1 MRLSGFSEMLSPKEI
16 AEDPEDAPR
25 RPGGLGASR
34 IGELATLPV
43 FFVLGDRR
51 VILAGSS
58 AGALWKAELLQ
69 AAGARV
75 DLFGEFSAEDLAQF
89 TLGTHVRHQH
99 RHWMDA
105 DFKGATLAIGE
116 FESEAAASSFR
127 AAAHRAG
134 VPVNIVDRPALCDFQ
149 FGSIVNRSPLVI
161 GISTTGAA
169 PVFGQAVRARIETLL
184 PAGFAEWAKA
194 AEAWR
199 PLVQG
204 LDLDFRARRGFWEA
218 FTGEALSRP
227 TEAPSDETRDAL
239 LDRAGDPSAR
249 KRLGAVLLVGAGP
262 GDPELLTLR
271 AVRVLQSAD
280 VVLFDDLVSPAIVD
294 MARRE
299 AARITVG
306 KRGHKPSCGQDE
318 ISALLVQLAREG
330 KKVVRLK
337 GGDPTI
343 FGRANEEIEAL
354 RAAGIPFEIVPG
366 VTAASGAAAAAGVSL
381 TERDIARRVQFITAH
396 TKEGQLPDD
405 LDWQALSDPRATT
418 AVYMGVKTLPLL
430 VERLLLSG
438 IAPQMPALFIQS
450 ASLPQERI
458 IAAPLSELSAKVA
471 AQGPSG
477 PGLVLIGAVVGHSES
492 YTKQVYGQASL
503 AKSWQK
509 EDKIVTT

>member
-1 MRLSGFSEMLSPKEI
+1 MLSPGEI
-16 AEDPEDAPR
+16 AELPEGPPR
-25 RPGGLGASR
+25 RPGSLGASR

-43 FFVLGDRR
+43 FFTLGDRR
-51 VILAGSS
+51 VILAGAS

-75 DLFGEFSAEDLAQF
+75 DLFGDYGADDLAQF
-89 TLGTHVRHQH
+89 ALREHVRHQH
-99 RHWMDA
+99 RHWIDA
-105 DFKGATLAIGE
+105 DFKGATLAVGE
-116 FESEAAASSFR
+116 FQSEAEACSFR

-161 GISTTGAA
+161 GISTAGAA
-169 PVFGQAVRARIETLL
+169 PVFGQAVRAQIETLL
-184 PAGFAEWAKA
+184 PAGLARWAA
-194 AEAWR
+194 AARAWR
-199 PLVQG
+199 PSLQALG
-204 LDLDFRARRGFWEA
+204 LDFRSRRSFWEA
-218 FTGEALSRP
+218 FTRQALTRPGES
-227 TEAPSDETRDAL
+227 PSEELRDRL
-239 LDRAGDPSAR
+239 LRSIGESA
-249 KRLGAVLLVGAGP
+249 KGELGKVLLVGAGP
-262 GDPELLTLR
+262 GDPELLTLK

-280 VVLFDDLVSPAIVD
+280 VVLFDDLVSPIIVD

-318 ISALLVQLAREG
+318 ISALLVKLARQG

-381 TERDIARRVQFITAH
+381 TERNLARRVQFVTAH
-396 TKEGQLPDD
+396 SKEGRLPDD
-405 LDWQALSDPRATT
+405 LDWRALVDPSATT

-430 VERLLLSG
+430 IERLLASG
-438 IAPQMPALFIQS
+438 IAAETPALFIES
-450 ASLPQERI
+450 ATRPEQRI
-458 IAAPLSELSAKVA
+458 IAARIVDLTAKVA
-471 AQGPSG
+471 VAGPSG
-477 PGLVLIGAVVGHSES
+477 PGLVLIGAVAGHSES
-492 YTKQVYGQASL
+492 YAKQVYSQASS
-503 AKSWQK
+503 AESWQK
-509 EDKIVTT
+509 KDKIVTT

>member
-1 MRLSGFSEMLSPKEI
+1 MLSPENST
-16 AEDPEDAPR
+16 ASPNGGPR
-25 RPGGLGASR
+25 QPGGLGPSR

-43 FFVLGDRR
+43 FFTLDDRR

-75 DLFGEFSAEDLAQF
+75 DLFGEYSEEDLAQF
-89 TLGTHVRHQH
+89 TLGDHVRRQS
-99 RHWMDA
+99 RHWIDA

-116 FESEAAASSFR
+116 FDSDAAASSFR

-161 GISTTGAA
+161 GISTAGAA
-169 PVFGQAVRARIETLL
+169 PVFGQAVRAQIETLL
-184 PAGFAEWAKA
+184 PAGFADWARA

-199 PLVQG
+199 PSVQA
-204 LDLDFRARRGFWEA
+204 LDLDFRARRDFWEA

-227 TEAPSDETRDAL
+227 TEAPSDHTRDAL
-239 LDRAGDPSAR
+239 LGRARGPSAG
-249 KRLGAVLLVGAGP
+249 KEFGTVLLVGAGP
-262 GDPELLTLR
+262 GDPELLTLK

-318 ISALLVQLAREG
+318 ISALLVKLAREG

-405 LDWQALSDPRATT
+405 LDWQALADARATT

-430 VERLLLSG
+430 IERLLASG
-438 IAPQMPALFIQS
+438 IAPETPALFIES
-450 ASLPQERI
+450 ASRPEERI
-458 IAAPLSELSAKVA
+458 IAAPLSDLSAKVA
-471 AQGPSG
+471 VAGPSG
-477 PGLVLIGAVVGHSES
+477 PGLVLIGAVVGHAES
-492 YTKQVYGQASL
+492 YAKQVYSQASP
-503 AKSWQK
+503 AESWQK
-509 EDKIVTT
+509 KDKIVTT

>member
-1 MRLSGFSEMLSPKEI
+1 MLSPREI
-16 AEDPEDAPR
+16 AEPPEDAKR

-43 FFVLGDRR
+43 FFVLGQRR
-51 VILAGSS
+51 VVLAGSS

-75 DLFGEFSAEDLAQF
+75 DLFGNFSAEDLAQF
-89 TLGTHVRHQH
+89 TFGDHVRRQH
-99 RHWMDA
+99 RRWTDA
-105 DFKGATLAIGE
+105 DFKGAALAIGE
-116 FESEAAASSFR
+116 FDSEADASSFR

-134 VPVNIVDRPALCDFQ
+134 VPVNLVDRPALCDFQ

-161 GISTTGAA
+161 GISTAGAA

-184 PAGFAEWAKA
+184 PAGFARWAA
-194 AEAWR
+194 AARAWR
-199 PLVQG
+199 SSVQALELG
-204 LDLDFRARRGFWEA
+204 FRDRRLFWEA
-218 FTGEALSRP
+218 FTREALTRP
-227 TEAPSDETRDAL
+227 AEAPSDAIRDQL
-239 LDRAGDPSAR
+239 LDDIREPQVGKGAGR
-249 KRLGAVLLVGAGP
+249 VLLVGAGP
-262 GDPELLTLR
+262 GDPELLTLK

-318 ISALLVQLAREG
+318 ISALLVKLALEG

-343 FGRANEEIEAL
+343 FGRANEEIETL
-354 RAAGIPFEIVPG
+354 RQAGVAFEIIPG

-396 TKEGQLPDD
+396 TREGRLPED
-405 LDWQALSDPRATT
+405 LDWEALADPGATT

-430 VERLLLSG
+430 IERLLASG
-438 IAPQMPALFIQS
+438 IAPETPAIFVES
-450 ASLPQERI
+450 ATRPDERVV
-458 IAAPLSELSAKVA
+458 AAPLSDLSAKVA
-471 AQGPSG
+471 AAAPAG
-477 PGLVLIGAVVGHSES
+477 PGLVLIGAAVGRAEA
-492 YTKQVYGQASL
+492 YMKAVYGQASW

-509 EDKIVTT
+509 KDKIVTT

>member
-1 MRLSGFSEMLSPKEI
+1 M
-16 AEDPEDAPR
+16 R

-75 DLFGEFSAEDLAQF
+75 DLFGEFGSEDLAQF
-89 TLGTHVRHQH
+89 TLGEHVRHQH
-99 RHWMDA
+99 RHWIDA
-105 DFKGATLAIGE
+105 DFKGAALAIGE
-116 FESEAAASSFR
+116 FESDADAASFR

-161 GISTTGAA
+161 GISTAGAA
-169 PVFGQAVRARIETLL
+169 PVFGQALRAQIETLL
-184 PAGFAEWAKA
+184 PAGFTRWAEA
-194 AEAWR
+194 ARAWR
-199 PLVQG
+199 PSVQA
-204 LDLDFRARRGFWEA
+204 LDLDFRARRDFWEA
-218 FTGEALSRP
+218 FTREALSRP
-227 TEAPSDETRDAL
+227 NETPSEAIRGAL
-239 LDRAGDPSAR
+239 LDHIREPDAG
-249 KRLGAVLLVGAGP
+249 KQIGTVLLVGAGP
-262 GDPELLTLR
+262 GDPELLTLK

-318 ISALLVQLAREG
+318 ISALLVKLAREG

-343 FGRANEEIEAL
+343 FGRMNEELEAL

-381 TERDIARRVQFITAH
+381 TERDLARRVQFITAH

-405 LDWQALSDPRATT
+405 LDWQALADPGATT
-418 AVYMGVKTLPLL
+418 AVYMGVKTLPRLI
-430 VERLLLSG
+430 ERLLASG
-438 IAPQMPALFIQS
+438 IAPEMPALFVES
-450 ASLPQERI
+450 ASRPEERI
-458 IAAPLSELSAKVA
+458 IAAPLADLPAKVA
-471 AQGPSG
+471 AAGAAG
-477 PGLVLIGAVVGHSES
+477 PGLVLIGAVVEHAEA
-492 YTKQVYGQASL
+492 YAKQVYSQAL
-503 AKSWQK
+503 PAESWQK
-509 EDKIVTT
+509 KDKFVTT

>member
-1 MRLSGFSEMLSPKEI
+1 MLSPKET
-16 AEDPEDAPR
+16 AEFPDDSPR

-43 FFVLGDRR
+43 FFVVEGRR

-75 DLFGEFSAEDLAQF
+75 DLFGEFSEEDLAQF
-89 TLGTHVRHQH
+89 PLGEHVRHQH

-105 DFKGATLAIGE
+105 DFEGATLAIGE
-116 FESEAAASSFR
+116 FDSEAAASSFR

-161 GISTTGAA
+161 GISTAGAA
-169 PVFGQAVRARIETLL
+169 PVFGQAVRAQIETLL
-184 PAGFAEWAKA
+184 PVGFARWAA
-194 AEAWR
+194 AAAAWR
-199 PLVQG
+199 PSVQA
-204 LDLDFRARRGFWEA
+204 LDLDFRARRDFWEA
-218 FTGEALSRP
+218 FTAEALSRP
-227 TEAPSDETRDAL
+227 TEPPSQETRDAL
-239 LDRAGDPSAR
+239 LERARVPDTG
-249 KRLGAVLLVGAGP
+249 KEFGAVLLVGAGP
-262 GDPELLTLR
+262 GDPELLTLK

-318 ISALLVQLAREG
+318 ISALLVKLAREG

-354 RAAGIPFEIVPG
+354 RTAGIPFEIVPG

-381 TERDIARRVQFITAH
+381 TERDLARRVQFITAH
-396 TKEGQLPDD
+396 TKEGRLPDD
-405 LDWQALSDPRATT
+405 LDWQALADPRATT

-430 VERLLLSG
+430 IERLLSSG
-438 IAPQMPALFIQS
+438 LDSKTPALFIEW
-450 ASLPQERI
+450 ASQPEERI
-458 IAAPLSELSAKVA
+458 IAAPLAGLSAKVA
-471 AQGPSG
+471 AAGPSG
-477 PGLVLIGAVVGHSES
+477 PGLVLIGAVVGHAES
-492 YTKQVYGQASL
+492 YAKQVYSQASS
-503 AKSWQK
+503 AESWQK
-509 EDKIVTT
+509 KDKFVTT